1 MDPSGPDEDA
11 SATFF
16 NHAVELAPIDN
27 RPAKVRRLSMEED
40 YLYEQVMTFAQPPS
54 PPAYHV
60 ATHGTYQGP
69 SRKGREAILGGEGT
83 GAEDEDVLPRY
94 YCDVHMENVFQM
106 KMEIEDAVKRAEYR
120 NWRTMFVVLHGTALH
135 IYGSKDKGWSWSKSR
150 MHGPDVKPDNP
161 PWLRKGSLERSY
173 SLQHADVGIA
183 ADYHKYVASDPY
195 ITVGDEPAS
204 WTAMLVVDFL
214 VHTGMPSIYLE
225 QPANA
230 KPQTALCHPDKG
242 RDRPVPHLVRGAR
255 DICQVARVPLC
266 RHRRGGPYRRAGLP
280 KGPEH
285 PPDPAATVA
294 PRAVLRAGH
303 QQRRQLPAADRVA
316 GLDAGV
322 SHRLGHAR
330 RPASGRRD
338 VARRAPGD

>member
-1 MDPSGPDEDA
+1 MDPSGADEDDA
-11 SATFF
+11 SAATFF

-69 SRKGREAILGGEGT
+69 SRKGREAVLGGEGSP
-83 GAEDEDVLPRY
+83 AEDEDVLPRY

-135 IYGSKDKGWSWSKSR
+135 IYGAKDKGWSWSKSR

-161 PWLRKGSLERSY
+161 PWLRKGALERSY

-183 ADYHKYVASDPY
+183 ADYHKYV
-195 ITVGDEPAS
+195 
-204 WTAMLVVDFL
+204 LL
-214 VHTGMPSIYLE
+214 
-225 QPANA
+225 
-230 KPQTALCHPDKG
+230 
-242 RDRPVPHLVRGAR
+242 RDWLT
-255 DICQVARVPLC
+255 CPLI
-266 RHRRGGPYRRAGLP
+266 L
-280 KGPEH
+280 
-285 PPDPAATVA
+285 
-294 PRAVLRAGH
+294 L
-303 QQRRQLPAADRVA
+303 L
-316 GLDAGV
+316 
-322 SHRLGHAR
+322 
-330 RPASGRRD
+330 
-338 VARRAPGD
+338 

>member
-69 SRKGREAILGGEGT
+69 SRKGREAVLGGEGNS
-83 GAEDEDVLPRY
+83 AEDEDVLPRY

-161 PWLRKGSLERSY
+161 PWLRKGALERSY

-183 ADYHKYVASDPY
+183 ADYHKYVVSDGCA
-195 ITVGDEPAS
+195 TAGDEPAS
-204 WTAMLVVDFL
+204 WSIVTVVGF
-214 VHTGMPSIYLE
+214 VFHTWLPHIS
-225 QPANA
+225 
-230 KPQTALCHPDKG
+230 QTSA
-242 RDRPVPHLVRGAR
+242 
-255 DICQVARVPLC
+255 
-266 RHRRGGPYRRAGLP
+266 
-280 KGPEH
+280 
-285 PPDPAATVA
+285 
-294 PRAVLRAGH
+294 
-303 QQRRQLPAADRVA
+303 
-316 GLDAGV
+316 
-322 SHRLGHAR
+322 
-330 RPASGRRD
+330 
-338 VARRAPGD
+338 